1 MSLFEECKEALSA
14 DFTIIDKEEERVNTI
29 LEGYP
34 FVSGNISWSE
44 ISFRDFETSDEL
56 LCQSWLKNENVY
68 VIADDANIP
77 IFRTNLRLVLEN
89 IYDVAA
95 LSPKMFIF
103 NESMILQPLFPTDAL
118 RLGTRQ
124 RCGTVNQLPV
134 IAGVIIG
141 GYLSERAEKAG
152 EDFARGK
159 LK

>member
-14 DFTIIDKEEERVNTI
+14 DFTIIDKEEERVTTI

-34 FVSGNISWSE
+34 FVSRNISWSE

-95 LSPKMFIF
+95 LSPKIFIF
-103 NESMILQPLFPTDAL
+103 NEGMILQTLFPSDAL
-118 RLGTRQ
+118 RLG
-124 RCGTVNQLPV
+124 
-134 IAGVIIG
+134 
-141 GYLSERAEKAG
+141 
-152 EDFARGK
+152 AR
-159 LK
+159 

>member
-14 DFTIIDKEEERVNTI
+14 DFTIIDKEEERVTTI

-34 FVSGNISWSE
+34 FVSRNISWSE

-103 NESMILQPLFPTDAL
+103 NERMILQPLFPTDAL
-118 RLGTRQ
+118 RLGTR
-124 RCGTVNQLPV
+124 
-134 IAGVIIG
+134 
-141 GYLSERAEKAG
+141 
-152 EDFARGK
+152 
-159 LK
+159 

>member
-1 MSLFEECKEALSA
+1 MSLFEECKQALSA
-14 DFTIIDKEEERVNTI
+14 DFTIIDKEEERVTTI

-34 FVSGNISWSE
+34 FVSRNISWSE

-103 NESMILQPLFPTDAL
+103 NERMILQPLFPTDAL
-118 RLGTRQ
+118 RLGTR
-124 RCGTVNQLPV
+124 
-134 IAGVIIG
+134 
-141 GYLSERAEKAG
+141 
-152 EDFARGK
+152 
-159 LK
+159 

>member
-1 MSLFEECKEALSA
+1 MSLFEECKEALSG

-103 NESMILQPLFPTDAL
+103 NERMILQPLFPTDAL
-118 RLGTRQ
+118 RLGTR
-124 RCGTVNQLPV
+124 
-134 IAGVIIG
+134 
-141 GYLSERAEKAG
+141 
-152 EDFARGK
+152 
-159 LK
+159 

>member
-1 MSLFEECKEALSA
+1 MNEQVDLMSLFEECKEALSA
-14 DFTIIDKEEERVNTI
+14 DFTIIDKEEERVTTI

-118 RLGTRQ
+118 RLGTR
-124 RCGTVNQLPV
+124 
-134 IAGVIIG
+134 
-141 GYLSERAEKAG
+141 
-152 EDFARGK
+152 
-159 LK
+159 

>member
-1 MSLFEECKEALSA
+1 MSLFEECKQALSA
-14 DFTIIDKEEERVNTI
+14 DFTIIDKEEERVTTI

-95 LSPKMFIF
+95 LSPKIFIF
-103 NESMILQPLFPTDAL
+103 NEGMILNHYFHPMHYGSGRDSGVVPKPNGSNSPEL
-118 RLGTRQ
+118 
-124 RCGTVNQLPV
+124 
-134 IAGVIIG
+134 IGVIKG
-141 GYLSERAEKAG
+141 LSI
-152 EDFARGK
+152 
-159 LK
+159 

>member
-14 DFTIIDKEEERVNTI
+14 DFTIIDNEEERVNTI

-95 LSPKMFIF
+95 LSPKIFIF
-103 NESMILQPLFPTDAL
+103 NERMILQPLFPTDAL
-118 RLGTRQ
+118 RLGTR
-124 RCGTVNQLPV
+124 
-134 IAGVIIG
+134 
-141 GYLSERAEKAG
+141 
-152 EDFARGK
+152 
-159 LK
+159 

>member
-14 DFTIIDKEEERVNTI
+14 DFTIIDKEEERVTTI

-95 LSPKMFIF
+95 LSPKIFIF
-103 NESMILQPLFPTDAL
+103 NEGMILQPLFPSDAL
-118 RLGTRQ
+118 RLG
-124 RCGTVNQLPV
+124 
-134 IAGVIIG
+134 
-141 GYLSERAEKAG
+141 
-152 EDFARGK
+152 AR
-159 LK
+159 

>member
-103 NESMILQPLFPTDAL
+103 NENMILQPLFPTDAL
-118 RLGTRQ
+118 RLGTR
-124 RCGTVNQLPV
+124 
-134 IAGVIIG
+134 
-141 GYLSERAEKAG
+141 
-152 EDFARGK
+152 
-159 LK
+159 

>member
-14 DFTIIDKEEERVNTI
+14 DFTIIDKEEERVTTI

-34 FVSGNISWSE
+34 FVSRNISWSE

-56 LCQSWLKNENVY
+56 LCQSRLKNEDVY

-77 IFRTNLRLVLEN
+77 LFRTNLRLVLEN

-103 NESMILQPLFPTDAL
+103 NENLILQPLFPTDAL
-118 RLGTRQ
+118 RLGTR
-124 RCGTVNQLPV
+124 
-134 IAGVIIG
+134 
-141 GYLSERAEKAG
+141 
-152 EDFARGK
+152 
-159 LK
+159 

>member
-14 DFTIIDKEEERVNTI
+14 DFTIIDKEEERVTTI

-77 IFRTNLRLVLEN
+77 IFRTNLRLVLEK

-103 NESMILQPLFPTDAL
+103 NERMILQPLFPTDAL
-118 RLGTRQ
+118 RLGTR
-124 RCGTVNQLPV
+124 
-134 IAGVIIG
+134 
-141 GYLSERAEKAG
+141 
-152 EDFARGK
+152 
-159 LK
+159 

>member
-1 MSLFEECKEALSA
+1 MSLFEECKQALSA

-103 NESMILQPLFPTDAL
+103 NERMILQPLFPTDAL
-118 RLGTRQ
+118 RLGTR
-124 RCGTVNQLPV
+124 
-134 IAGVIIG
+134 
-141 GYLSERAEKAG
+141 
-152 EDFARGK
+152 
-159 LK
+159 

>member
-1 MSLFEECKEALSA
+1 MSLFEECKEALSG

-95 LSPKMFIF
+95 LSPKLFIF
-103 NESMILQPLFPTDAL
+103 NERMILQPLFPTDAL
-118 RLGTRQ
+118 RLGTR
-124 RCGTVNQLPV
+124 
-134 IAGVIIG
+134 
-141 GYLSERAEKAG
+141 
-152 EDFARGK
+152 
-159 LK
+159 

>member
-14 DFTIIDKEEERVNTI
+14 DFSIIDKEEERVTTI

-103 NESMILQPLFPTDAL
+103 NENLILQPLFPTDAL
-118 RLGTRQ
+118 RLGTR
-124 RCGTVNQLPV
+124 
-134 IAGVIIG
+134 
-141 GYLSERAEKAG
+141 
-152 EDFARGK
+152 
-159 LK
+159 

>member
-103 NESMILQPLFPTDAL
+103 NERMILQPLFPTDAL
-118 RLGTRQ
+118 RLGTR
-124 RCGTVNQLPV
+124 
-134 IAGVIIG
+134 
-141 GYLSERAEKAG
+141 
-152 EDFARGK
+152 
-159 LK
+159 

>member
-14 DFTIIDKEEERVNTI
+14 DFTIIDKEEERVTTI

-34 FVSGNISWSE
+34 FVSRNISWSE

-95 LSPKMFIF
+95 LSSKMFII
-103 NESMILQPLFPTDAL
+103 NESMILQPLFPTDAF
-118 RLGTRQ
+118 RLGTR
-124 RCGTVNQLPV
+124 
-134 IAGVIIG
+134 
-141 GYLSERAEKAG
+141 
-152 EDFARGK
+152 
-159 LK
+159 

>member
-1 MSLFEECKEALSA
+1 MSLFEECKQALSA
-14 DFTIIDKEEERVNTI
+14 DFTIIDKEEERVTTI

-34 FVSGNISWSE
+34 FVSGNISWPE

-103 NESMILQPLFPTDAL
+103 NERMILQPLFPTDAL
-118 RLGTRQ
+118 RLGTR
-124 RCGTVNQLPV
+124 
-134 IAGVIIG
+134 
-141 GYLSERAEKAG
+141 
-152 EDFARGK
+152 
-159 LK
+159 

>member
-14 DFTIIDKEEERVNTI
+14 DFTIIDKEEERVTTI

-34 FVSGNISWSE
+34 FVSRNISWSE

-95 LSPKMFIF
+95 LSSKMFII
-103 NESMILQPLFPTDAL
+103 NESMILQPLFPTDVL
-118 RLGTRQ
+118 RLGTR
-124 RCGTVNQLPV
+124 
-134 IAGVIIG
+134 
-141 GYLSERAEKAG
+141 
-152 EDFARGK
+152 
-159 LK
+159 

>member
-1 MSLFEECKEALSA
+1 MTLFEECREALSA
-14 DFTIIDKEEERVNTI
+14 DFTIIDKEEDARVTAI

-56 LCQSWLKNENVY
+56 LCQSRLKNEDVY
-68 VIADDANIP
+68 VIADNANIP
-77 IFRTNLRLVLEN
+77 LFRTNLRLVLEN

-118 RLGTRQ
+118 RLGTR
-124 RCGTVNQLPV
+124 
-134 IAGVIIG
+134 
-141 GYLSERAEKAG
+141 
-152 EDFARGK
+152 
-159 LK
+159 

>member
-14 DFTIIDKEEERVNTI
+14 DFTIIDKDEERVNTI

-103 NESMILQPLFPTDAL
+103 NERMILQPLFPTDAL
-118 RLGTRQ
+118 RLGTR
-124 RCGTVNQLPV
+124 
-134 IAGVIIG
+134 
-141 GYLSERAEKAG
+141 
-152 EDFARGK
+152 
-159 LK
+159 